1 MLQFV
6 QKARGY
12 ISGHVTKKPVMN
24 NGASGKSFCTVLLA
38 VNLPPYA
45 GKDGTKIV
53 PEPMFYELTAF
64 GSTAEH
70 ICRDVEKGHR
80 FECEFNIR
88 PQKPRKVEKDGV
100 VTVYNDWSFVIV
112 PFTYSNIPEPPKSDT
127 KNQATREATVPNEN
141 TAAPAPTAAE
151 AVSAP
156 MQTSHDPMRDFEK
169 AEEGFTVPEQATD
182 DESSFAK
189 LIQDSLPY

>member
-24 NGASGKSFCTVLLA
+24 NGASGKSFCTVSLA

-70 ICRDVEKGHR
+70 ICRDVEK
-80 FECEFNIR
+80 
-88 PQKPRKVEKDGV
+88 D
-100 VTVYNDWSFVIV
+100 IV
-112 PFTYSNIPEPPKSDT
+112 SNASSI
-127 KNQATREATVPNEN
+127 
-141 TAAPAPTAAE
+141 
-151 AVSAP
+151 SARR
-156 MQTSHDPMRDFEK
+156 SHARWKRM
-169 AEEGFTVPEQATD
+169 AW
-182 DESSFAK
+182 
-189 LIQDSLPY
+189 